1 MGVAHRRH
9 HRGGCDFYWPFCGTE
24 PVRPGWSKYEGYR
37 ELGQPPYQGLSQKVR
52 RATHQA
58 LPASPISS
66 RQENQKSR
74 CASRSEEHTSEL
86 QSRFDI
92 VCRLLLE
99 KNYNYSFIRI

>member
-1 MGVAHRRH
+1 DRVPKLLVPNDGDHGPVHVMGVAHRRH

-74 CASRSEEHTSEL
+74 CASGVATEMSPMRW
-86 QSRFDI
+86 
-92 VCRLLLE
+92 
-99 KNYNYSFIRI
+99 